1 MNISLAPFFENSL
14 DIFCVADFNSHF
26 KKVNPAFINLLGY
39 SEEELYSKKIN
50 TFIYEEDVP
59 RTLKYGED
67 LRKNIPVASVE
78 NRYVTKSGEIVWFH
92 WTLMTV
98 IEEKLIYGIAKDITY
113 KKKLE
118 EERVNHLYELEKKSK
133 SLKNLNYKTSHD
145 LRSPL
150 NNLLTLVDILE
161 IEKDK
166 DPETFEIVNLIKES
180 TYGLKKSLD
189 NYVDR
194 IEEVDNLDLKID
206 EVNFQDT
213 LEKVKNSISALIKD
227 SKTQFICDFSEIEQV
242 AFNECYMESIFLNFI
257 TNSIKYANPLIE
269 NSVIHISTKL
279 EGGKT
284 KLIYTDNGLG
294 FDMEAV
300 KNKVFKI
307 SQKFHYNKD
316 SKGVGLYLINY
327 HVTNLGGEI
336 TLESQI
342 NKGSTFTIT
351 F

>member
-1 MNISLAPFFENSL
+1 MNISLVPFFENSL
-14 DIFCVADFNSHF
+14 DIFCIADFNSYF
-26 KKVNPAFINLLGY
+26 KKVNPAFVNLLGY
-39 SEEELYSKKIN
+39 TEEELYSKQVKN
-50 TFIYEEDVP
+50 FIFEEDIP

-67 LRKNIPVASVE
+67 LRKNIPITSVE
-78 NRYVTKSGEIVWFH
+78 NRYITKSGEIVWFH

-113 KKKLE
+113 KKILE
-118 EERVNHLYELEKKSK
+118 EERVNHLYELDKKSK
-133 SLKNLNYKTSHD
+133 NLKNLNYKTSHD

-161 IEKDK
+161 VEKNK
-166 DPETFEIVNLIKES
+166 DPQTYEIVSLIKES

-189 NYVDR
+189 NYIDR
-194 IEEVDNLDLKID
+194 IEDVDNLDLKVE
-206 EVNFQDT
+206 EVNFEEI
-213 LEKVKNSISALIKD
+213 LKKVKFSISALIKD
-227 SKTQFICDFSEIEQV
+227 SKTQFICDFSQIENV
-242 AFNECYMESIFLNFI
+242 AFNQCYMESVFLNFI
-257 TNSIKYANPLIE
+257 TNSIKYANPL
-269 NSVIHISTKL
+269 NQNPVIYISTKL
-279 EGGKT
+279 ENGKT

-336 TLESQI
+336 TLESEV